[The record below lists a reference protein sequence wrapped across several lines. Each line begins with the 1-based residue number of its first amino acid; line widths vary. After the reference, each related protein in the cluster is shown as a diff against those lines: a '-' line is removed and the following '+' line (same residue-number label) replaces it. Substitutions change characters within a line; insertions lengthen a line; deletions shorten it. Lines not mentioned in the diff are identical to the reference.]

1 MEYDKQKYIRKILIN
16 YTNIQLISN
25 KNKNKNFLI
34 NSKTLEELEKKNMR
48 SKEFFIIEKPYVFQ
62 NVNNNRS
69 IIQNTYVNYKSF
81 SSNIVLHPLSERI
94 FNDQKMKN
102 IEDIHNNNLNNAYI
116 DDNSNNEPEIIFK
129 EPKKMYSRKQNES
142 PVAHSKLIKKE
153 LGERKLK
160 ILNKNKIKKNKEEK
174 DNKNLKNEIGINK
187 GSTRQL
193 STETLA
199 TEISR
204 IIEVVHN
211 EKNINSFGLIHTNS
225 KIEENSEIKKAKI
238 YAKKLKYYCRKLKNK
253 SPIDEVIIKLKPLN
267 LIDINVKKHKI
278 SKSNNIDNYENI
290 QEIKK
295 FGKGKK
301 RKLIFNHKI
310 KINYHKKHSEIIKV
324 EDRILDDNKN
334 TIKYRLSA
342 KKLRSE
348 RNIQSKIK
356 KNDFLLSEENY
367 NNNERNI
374 NNDFN
379 YKTIDI
385 DSKNENTINSNYSKS
400 KKKLKKILKTKT
412 NIIKSPIKNKKKEI
426 LPNILIKKIKNKL
439 DKIKRDKKN
448 QNTYNDNSQKI
459 ESPFLKVFNKRAS
472 INIGMMKIGER
483 LERNFLDFEKTSSS
497 EEYTTNNNINEQ
509 NKIDS
514 YKKKRHLKKEK
525 NKTFIYNQ
533 NTSKNL
539 EDIKKIFKT
548 KILFEKKQKDNLN
561 LSKILNNNK
570 RKSSPINK
578 EKEEGIIINN
588 TIDATT
594 NKKRIKKNFKKNN
607 L

>member
-129 EPKKMYSRKQNES
+129 ESKKMYSRKQNES

-174 DNKNLKNEIGINK
+174 DNKNLKNEIGITK

-267 LIDINVKKHKI
+267 PIDINVKKHKI

-295 FGKGKK
+295 YGKGKK
-301 RKLIFNHKI
+301 RKLIINHKT
-310 KINYHKKHSEIIKV
+310 KINYHKKHSQIIKV
-324 EDRILDDNKN
+324 EDKILDDNKN

-400 KKKLKKILKTKT
+400 KK
-412 NIIKSPIKNKKKEI
+412 N
-426 LPNILIKKIKNKL
+426 
-439 DKIKRDKKN
+439 
-448 QNTYNDNSQKI
+448 
-459 ESPFLKVFNKRAS
+459 
-472 INIGMMKIGER
+472 
-483 LERNFLDFEKTSSS
+483 
-497 EEYTTNNNINEQ
+497 
-509 NKIDS
+509 
-514 YKKKRHLKKEK
+514 
-525 NKTFIYNQ
+525 
-533 NTSKNL
+533 
-539 EDIKKIFKT
+539 
-548 KILFEKKQKDNLN
+548 
-561 LSKILNNNK
+561 
-570 RKSSPINK
+570 
-578 EKEEGIIINN
+578 
-588 TIDATT
+588 
-594 NKKRIKKNFKKNN
+594 
-607 L
+607 